1 MGQTIAHQN
10 HGQRRLSIRSIP
22 LSIRTNSIFC
32 TATISKYRTYKK
44 EAVSK
49 ERVSFSLANAEE
61 FQLPEQIDRIYFFNP
76 FSVEILRKVM
86 ARIMEAYYE
95 HPRQILCFFYYPSD
109 EYLTYLMTVDEMMFT
124 DEIDCSDLFG
134 GNSER
139 ERIMIFEIGQ

>member
-1 MGQTIAHQN
+1 MIKVLGSLIVIFAGIGFGFHKAAKE
-10 HGQRRLSIRSIP
+10 QRRL
-22 LSIRTNSIFC
+22 
-32 TATISKYRTYKK
+32 
-44 EAVSK
+44 
-49 ERVSFSLANAEE
+49 
-61 FQLPEQIDRIYFFNP
+61 EQGIAIK
-76 FSVEILRKVM
+76 L
-86 ARIMEAYYE
+86 MESYYE

>member
-1 MGQTIAHQN
+1 MEN
-10 HGQRRLSIRSIP
+10 
-22 LSIRTNSIFC
+22 
-32 TATISKYRTYKK
+32 KK

-86 ARIMEAYYE
+86 ARIMESYYE

-134 GNSER
+134 ENNER